1 MLCVII
7 YFELKNQTTMTNEN
21 YCKDC
26 GDAYPSARKQL
37 GWLTCLICGE
47 LAAKL
52 VKHCIVPMHKSNYVP
67 VTNLED
73 LKGINSKGG
82 WYR

>member
-1 MLCVII
+1 M
-7 YFELKNQTTMTNEN
+7 NQQID
-21 YCKDC
+21 CIDC
-26 GDAYPSARKQL
+26 GESYNPARRSL

-47 LAAKL
+47 LSARK
-52 VKHCIVPMHKSNYVP
+52 VKHCVVPMHKSNYVP

>member
-1 MLCVII
+1 MQPQC
-7 YFELKNQTTMTNEN
+7 FQ
-21 YCKDC
+21 C
-26 GDAYPSARKQL
+26 GDHYPKARLKAQQQHQL
-37 GWLTCLICGE
+37 PKLCLVCGDV
-47 LAAKL
+47 AAKGRR
-52 VKHCIVPMHKSNYVP
+52 HTIVPMHKSNYVP